1 MKFPRCLALL
11 STLTLAGCL
20 FPERPAPPRLFAPVV
35 AARSAHLGASGLAVR
50 LRPLR
55 APLHLREA
63 IAWRRGEAEF
73 GQYEQRQWTELPAT
87 YVERT
92 LDDALASDGIEVT
105 KRADAPTLSLEL
117 RRFEEV
123 LSPAHEAVVEVELT
137 VTIADRP
144 VLERRVSSRE
154 PISDDDPAL
163 VALAIGVAL
172 DEVATEV
179 ARSVRRTLPGRR
191 AR

>member
-1 MKFPRCLALL
+1 MNIPRWLALL
-11 STLTLAGCL
+11 STFALAGCL
-20 FPERPAPPRLFAPVV
+20 FPERPAPARLFAPVV
-35 AARSAHLGASGLAVR
+35 ATRSAHPGASGLAVR

-87 YVERT
+87 YVERI
-92 LDDALASDGIEVT
+92 LDDALAADGIEIT
-105 KRADAPTLSLEL
+105 KRSDAPALALEL
-117 RRFEEV
+117 RHFEEV
-123 LSPAHEAVVEVELT
+123 LSPTHEAVVEVEMI

-144 VLERRVSSRE
+144 VLERRVTSRE
-154 PISDDDPAL
+154 PIPDDDPAS

-179 ARSVRRTLPGRR
+179 ARSVRRTLPARR
-191 AR
+191 VR